1 MKKEGVDRPPSSPQ
15 KRTRWIDIYIDKKRT
30 ETITP
35 GLNERGADGKSIGHK
50 REVREEACPKRKR
63 GG

>member
-1 MKKEGVDRPPSSPQ
+1 MSPQ